1 MESHKTG
8 MRGRRFSR
16 KMRVHKFGLKRESC
30 ACTRLDLS
38 RKAAVSGIDVSG
50 PYYGLR
56 IVSRSLADHTKHGFA
71 AKAEHLHLLVALD
84 KSCFQCKPRT
94 IYPSAFC

>member
-8 MRGRRFSR
+8 MRGRRVSR
-16 KMRVHKFGLKRESC
+16 EMRIHKFGLKLESC
-30 ACTRLDLS
+30 GCTRLDLS
-38 RKAAVSGIDVSG
+38 RKAAVSGID
-50 PYYGLR
+50 
-56 IVSRSLADHTKHGFA
+56 HGFA

-84 KSCFQCKPRT
+84 NSCFQCKPRT